1 MNEFEEKVV
10 YEAIKVELKK
20 FRNNS
25 LYRCPNCETIV
36 EWNDANYNPEESTY
50 TCPKCKDTFEES
62 YLESLSMFEIL
73 EEMFI
78 AFKEKFDE

>member
-10 YEAIKVELKK
+10 YEAIKDELKK

-36 EWNDANYNPEESTY
+36 EWNDVDYNPEES
-50 TCPKCKDTFEES
+50 
-62 YLESLSMFEIL
+62 SLHL
-73 EEMFI
+73 PCV
-78 AFKEKFDE
+78 